1 MTSGEGTE
9 MLLGRQV
16 VGPDKY
22 APEVL
27 FPIARQQAREELGI
41 ARSTL
46 PFYGEDVW
54 HAYELSW
61 LLPDGRP
68 TIFLGRLHIPATSP
82 YLVESKSLKLY
93 LNSLNTTI
101 FDSEQ
106 AARATIDADL
116 SKVIGCSVTFSLFSP
131 DDPSFTGTNLSGQC
145 IDSQPLSAS
154 EASGR
159 DLLSAEVEEVS
170 EELYSHLLRSLC
182 PVTGQPDWATVWLRY
197 RGPKID
203 QGSLLDY
210 LLGFREHQEFHEQC
224 VERMFI
230 DISAACNPS
239 YLEVQALYTRRGGLD
254 ICPWRSSEPGT
265 APVHRLNR
273 Q

>member
-1 MTSGEGTE
+1 MAEGKGTE

-16 VGPDKY
+16 VGPDQY

-27 FPIARQQAREELGI
+27 FPIARRQAREELGI
-41 ARSTL
+41 GSSTL

-116 SKVIGCSVTFSLFSP
+116 SKVIGCPVTFSLFSP

-154 EASGR
+154 DASGR
-159 DLLSAEVEEVS
+159 DLLSAQAEEVS

>member
-1 MTSGEGTE
+1 MTEGEGAK

-16 VGPDKY
+16 AGPAEY

-41 ARSTL
+41 TSPTL
-46 PFYGEDVW
+46 PFYGEDIW

-82 YLVESKSLKLY
+82 NLVESKSLKLY
-93 LNSLNTTI
+93 LNSLNTTV

-106 AARATIDADL
+106 AALATIEPDL
-116 SKVIGCSVTFSLFSP
+116 SKAIGCPVTFSLFRP
-131 DDPSFTGTNLSGQC
+131 DDPSFAGVNLSGHC
-145 IDSQPLSAS
+145 IDSQFLPVSK
-154 EASGR
+154 ASGR
-159 DLLSAEVEEVS
+159 SCLTAAGSDVS
-170 EELYSHLLRSLC
+170 EVLYSHLLRSLC
-182 PVTGQPDWATVWLRY
+182 PVTGQPDWASVWLRY

-203 QGSLLDY
+203 QGSLLAY

-230 DISAACNPS
+230 DIDAACSPG

-254 ICPWRSSEPGT
+254 ICPWRSSEPGI
-265 APVHRLNR
+265 APVHRMNR